1 MIIRNEILNIAA
13 NKHLNPFVIEKDYVL
28 GWLLAGMSLS
38 PKMKEILVFKGGT
51 CLKKCY
57 FETYRSSEDLD
68 FTVQRDVIINEKI
81 LLEEFSKI
89 VAWVSENSGIE
100 MPENKIVFS
109 SHRNPKGNISFQGKI
124 HYRGPISPSSKY
136 SMPKIKLD
144 ITVDEII
151 VNSPVLTRVNHEFD
165 DIKNEITIFSYSY
178 VEVFAEKIRA
188 LKERTRPRDLYDVIN
203 FYRRPESYDLASEVK
218 RILQKKC
225 IFKNIDFPKIE
236 DVMVYKE

>member
-38 PKMKEILVFKGGT
+38 PKMKEILVFKGGN

-124 HYRGPISPSSKY
+124 HNRGPISPSSKY

-225 IFKNIDFPKIE
+225 IFKNIDFPKI
-236 DVMVYKE
+236 